1 MIPKRFVSIT
11 HLHLYAIINTII
23 KHKYTPQSINKIRIL
38 DVGCGNGILLS
49 ALVKELPLKNPSVSF
64 EFYGLDVNDS
74 HIQERGYFTKTISL
88 LQSVNSEADWQ
99 NNLKLISSKEKWP
112 FENDFF
118 DIILSNQ
125 VMEHVFNQELFLM
138 EIQRTMKDHG
148 YSFHLYPLR
157 HYIYE
162 GHLLIPFVHKFK
174 SWTTTYYWIKWAIFL
189 GFGTYR
195 KHKKAGYTNSVIE
208 FAEKHSDYITFEVN
222 YQTAR
227 QIAATAKKCRLKN
240 SFDFTYLYY
249 KQKLRSL
256 FGLSPLEIYRITDFK
271 SSKNSFYFFFL
282 KYITGITLLLRKSN
296 SF

>member
-1 MIPKRFVSIT
+1 MIPKRFLSIT

-23 KHKYTPQSINKIRIL
+23 KHHFTPQNINKIRIL

-49 ALVKELPLKNPSVSF
+49 TLVKELPLKNPSISF

-74 HIQERGYFTKTISL
+74 HIQERGYFTKTIYL
-88 LQSVNSEADWQ
+88 LQSVDSHVEWQ
-99 NNLKLISSKEKWP
+99 NNLKLISSNEPWP

-118 DIILSNQ
+118 DIIFSNQ
-125 VMEHVFNQELFLM
+125 VMEHVFNQELVLK
-138 EIQRTMKDHG
+138 EIRRTMKDNG
-148 YSFHLYPLR
+148 FSFHLYPLR

-174 SWTTTYYWIKWAIFL
+174 SWTTTYYWIKWSIYF

-195 KHKKAGYTNSVIE
+195 KHKKAGLTNSVHE

-222 YQTAR
+222 YQTTR
-227 QIAATAKKCRLKN
+227 QISATAKKCRLKN

-256 FGLSPLEIYRITDFK
+256 FRLSPLEIYRKADLR

-282 KYITGITLLLRKSN
+282 KYLTGITLLLRKNN

>member
-1 MIPKRFVSIT
+1 MIPKRFLSIT

-23 KHKYTPQSINKIRIL
+23 KHRYAPQNISKIRIL
-38 DVGCGNGILLS
+38 DVGCGNGTLLS
-49 ALVKELPLKNPSVSF
+49 TLVKELPLKNPGTFF

-74 HIQERGYFTKTISL
+74 HIQELGYFTKTISL
-88 LQSVNSEADWQ
+88 LQSVDSQVEWQ
-99 NNLKLISSKEKWP
+99 KNLKLISSSEQWP

-118 DIILSNQ
+118 DIIFSNQ
-125 VMEHVFNQELFLM
+125 VMEHVFNQELVLK
-138 EIQRTMKDHG
+138 EIRRTMKDHG

-162 GHLLIPFVHKFK
+162 GHLLIPFAHKFK
-174 SWTTTYYWIKWAIFL
+174 SWTTTYYWIKWNIYL

-195 KHKKAGYTNSVIE
+195 KHKKAGLTNSIRE
-208 FAEKHSDYITFEVN
+208 FAEKHSDYITYEVN
-222 YQTAR
+222 YQTTR
-227 QIAATAKKCRLKN
+227 QIAATSKKCRLKN

-256 FGLSPLEIYRITDFK
+256 LGLSPLEEYSETDFR

-282 KYITGITLLLRKSN
+282 KYLTGITLLLRKNN